1 MEQGGFVARH
11 ALAISVALAANLMS
25 IAPASAQS
33 WPIRPVT
40 LVAPFAAGGT
50 IDAVARILAA
60 ALSQTL
66 GQQVVVENVGGAG
79 GMLGANR
86 VAKATPDGYQFVLGS
101 TGNFAQNQTLYR
113 EPPYHAGTDFA
124 PVGLVTEQ
132 AAVLITRKD
141 LPVANLK
148 EFVAYTK
155 ANQARMQ
162 YGSSGAGSAPHLA
175 CVLLNAA
182 IRVQITHVPYRGGAP
197 AMQDLIAGRIDYQCP
212 INTAAIS
219 QIEGGMVKAIAVL
232 TRERSESTPTLATAH
247 EQGLENVESPYWTA
261 VFLPRGTPPAIVQKL
276 NSAIVTAMNNP
287 SVQDQ
292 MKKIGAD
299 LVAPERRSPRYLQE
313 FVDSEI
319 KRWEGPIR
327 ASGVTMD

>member
-1 MEQGGFVARH
+1 MGVFVKRQS
-11 ALAISVALAANLMS
+11 LLICVALAAHLS
-25 IAPASAQS
+25 SVAAVSAQS
-33 WPIRPVT
+33 WPTRPVT
-40 LVAPFAAGGT
+40 MVAPFAAGGT

-60 ALSQTL
+60 ALSQNL
-66 GQQVVVENVGGAG
+66 GQQVIVENIGGAG
-79 GMLGANR
+79 GMMGANR

-101 TGNFAQNQTLYR
+101 TGNFAQNQTLYKA
-113 EPPYHAGTDFA
+113 PPYNAATDFA
-124 PVGLVTEQ
+124 PVALVTEQ

-155 ANQARMQ
+155 ANHARMQ

-182 IRVQITHVPYRGGAP
+182 IGVQITHVPYRGGAP

-232 TRERSESTPTLATAH
+232 ARERSSSTPTLPTAL
-247 EQGLENVESPYWTA
+247 EQNLENVESPYWTA
-261 VFLPRGTPPAIVQKL
+261 VFLPRGTSPAIVQKL
-276 NSAIVTAMNNP
+276 NGAIVTAMNNP
-287 SVQDQ
+287 AVQDQ
-292 MKKIGAD
+292 MAKVGAD
-299 LVAPERRSPRYLQE
+299 LVAPERRSPQYLQE
-313 FVDSEI
+313 FVNSEI
-319 KRWEGPIR
+319 KRWEGPIK